1 MQLLSWLL
9 CVVVMQMAGSQSVA
23 GTLSITLLN
32 PVVQAQS
39 DYTFNLIFVYN
50 DPFIVGTYFEVTFP
64 AEYASSA
71 TVTYSCEL
79 TTWPFPVSVAP
90 ACQITNRVLT
100 LNGAFPQ

>member
-1 MQLLSWLL
+1 MRFLSWLL
-9 CVVVMQMAGSQSVA
+9 SVAVLRLASSQSVA
-23 GTLSITLLN
+23 GSLTISLSN

-50 DPFIVGTYFEVTFP
+50 DPFIVGTYFEITFP
-64 AEYASSA
+64 AEYVSSA
-71 TVTYSCEL
+71 TATYSCEL

-90 ACQITNRVLT
+90 VCQITNRVLT